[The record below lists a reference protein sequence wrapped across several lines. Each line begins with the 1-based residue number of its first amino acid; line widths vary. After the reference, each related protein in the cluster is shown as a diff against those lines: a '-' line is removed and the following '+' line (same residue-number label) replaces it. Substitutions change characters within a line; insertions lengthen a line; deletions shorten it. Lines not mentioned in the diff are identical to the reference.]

1 MIHVILISYWV
12 CQEMEDL
19 QNRLLGFIRKKISFA
34 DPTINLEEI
43 NVNTDL
49 INLGVES
56 IIIASLIGE
65 IEDEFKIN
73 ISLDIIEQNNF
84 AITAK
89 IILDSLNDKK
99 S

>member
-1 MIHVILISYWV
+1 MIHAILISYWG
-12 CQEMEDL
+12 CQKMEDL
-19 QNRLLGFIRKKISFA
+19 QNRLLGFIRKKISHA
-34 DPTINLEEI
+34 DPSINLEEI
-43 NVNTDL
+43 NSNTDL

-84 AITAK
+84 AITPK
-89 IILDSLNDKK
+89 IILESLNDKK